1 MALITWSDKYCVSIS
16 CIYIKKKKLAE
27 LVNQSLEAGTHSY
40 NFDASNLT
48 SGVYIYSLQTD
59 AGVVS
64 NKMTLLK

>member
-1 MALITWSDKYCVSIS
+1 MGEQV
-16 CIYIKKKKLAE
+16 AE